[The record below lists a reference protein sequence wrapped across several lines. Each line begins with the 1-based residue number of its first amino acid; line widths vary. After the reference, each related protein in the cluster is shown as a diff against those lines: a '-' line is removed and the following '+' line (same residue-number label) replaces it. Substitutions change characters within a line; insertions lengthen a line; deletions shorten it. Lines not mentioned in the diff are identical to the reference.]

1 MPVDLE
7 GAKVLVTGGSS
18 GLGEALAVGL
28 AERGAVVGICARRAE
43 RLDAVVER
51 LRAHSPDSRSWTVDL
66 ADLDGIAA
74 FADQVVSDLGGL
86 DLLVNNAGIPK
97 RRWAWDLTPEV

>member
-1 MPVDLE
+1 MSLDLE

-28 AERGAVVGICARRAE
+28 AERGAVVGICARRSE

-51 LRAHSPDSRSWTVDL
+51 LPPTRDR
-66 ADLDGIAA
+66 G
-74 FADQVVSDLGGL
+74 
-86 DLLVNNAGIPK
+86 
-97 RRWAWDLTPEV
+97 RWIWPTWMA